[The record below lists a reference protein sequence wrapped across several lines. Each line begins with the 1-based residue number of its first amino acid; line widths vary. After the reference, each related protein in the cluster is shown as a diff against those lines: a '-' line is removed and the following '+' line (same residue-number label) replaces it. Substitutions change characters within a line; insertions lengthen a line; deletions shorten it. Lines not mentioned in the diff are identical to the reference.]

1 MESQFMQVIIALES
15 KFIYPIELGIFI
27 QQEDKK
33 SLENGL
39 WFRHNLWKDELKIQN
54 TRHSNEPFLK
64 KRFKM
69 TTLKRQKLKVIAGNP
84 PTLLPLGFK
93 VAVKNVIFSIFQK
106 FLKTIPLAFW

>member
-39 WFRHNLWKDELKIQN
+39 
-54 TRHSNEPFLK
+54 
-64 KRFKM
+64 
-69 TTLKRQKLKVIAGNP
+69 
-84 PTLLPLGFK
+84 
-93 VAVKNVIFSIFQK
+93 
-106 FLKTIPLAFW
+106 